1 MWHAVTST
9 PEGGTVTIQGNEFAS
24 LAGLIANFTPLYF
37 EAIWGSSKSY
47 SRAFTVTSEPDEEPT
62 WVDYEGMFLNI
73 TPLATE
79 SSAATTTMGPLIPTF
94 TSTPTGA
101 GELPPAATAVSTGGT
116 STSKLSTGAIAGIAV
131 ACGIVGLALVGGLIW
146 WFCLRKPK
154 VATATVPYGE
164 SQNRTQEMM
173 HEKELN
179 AGMGMDPGTDA
190 SPHSPYSDDGAR
202 GINGGAHPVPFDQY
216 QHHSYQEQQYVPD
229 HIMQGG
235 AAGMAP
241 ADFAAAQQPYFDH
254 EHSYSPYAEPL
265 ETVRPSSTQRGSVA
279 YPRTNSAH
287 LSEYDAD
294 SPHYGIR
301 STTATSQYA
310 HLVEDGMTE
319 EEIRRMEDEERQ
331 LDAAIQQAGG
341 R

>member
-1 MWHAVTST
+1 MTTEPV
-9 PEGGTVTIQGNEFAS
+9 EGQ
-24 LAGLIANFTPLYF
+24 
-37 EAIWGSSKSY
+37 
-47 SRAFTVTSEPDEEPT
+47 T
-62 WVDYEGMFLNI
+62 WVDYEGQFLNI

-79 SSAATTTMGPLIPTF
+79 SSAPTGTMAPAMPTF
-94 TSTPTGA
+94 SSSPNGA
-101 GELPPAATAVSTGGT
+101 GALPPAATAAAASGA
-116 STSKLSTGAIAGIAV
+116 STSKLSNGAIAGIAV
-131 ACGIVGLALVGGLIW
+131 ACGVVGLALAGVLIW

-154 VATATVPYGE
+154 AATAAAPYGE

-173 HEKELN
+173 HEKDLN
-179 AGMGMDPGTDA
+179 VGIVMDPGMDA
-190 SPHSPYSDDGAR
+190 SPHSPYSDDGA
-202 GINGGAHPVPFDQY
+202 GGPNGGAHPVPFDQY

-229 HIMQGG
+229 HNSMQGG

-241 ADFAAAQQPYFDH
+241 ADYAAAQQQQQPYYDH

-265 ETVRPSSTQRGSVA
+265 APVRPSSVQRGSVA
-279 YPRTNSAH
+279 YPQTNSVH

-294 SPHYGIR
+294 SPHYGVR